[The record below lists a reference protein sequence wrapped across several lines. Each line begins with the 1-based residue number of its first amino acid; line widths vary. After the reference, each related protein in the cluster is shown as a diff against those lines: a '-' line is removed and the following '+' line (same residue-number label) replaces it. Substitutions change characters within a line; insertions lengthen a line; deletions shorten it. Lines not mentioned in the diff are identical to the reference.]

1 MSAAAAQAEAEA
13 AHLRLEMNAARNR
26 IMLDTRQSFQN
37 LKRAQTARDVA
48 QLDLELSRDQLSI
61 LLAKMNE
68 GRVSMQQVEQARFEE
83 NEKWIA
89 FYDAQC
95 TAEKAAWDVL
105 RQTGDLMAA
114 LQ

>member
-1 MSAAAAQAEAEA
+1 VVEAEA

-26 IMLDTRQSFQN
+26 IMLDTRQTFQN

-61 LLAKMNE
+61 LLAQMNE
-68 GRVSMQQVEQARFEE
+68 GRVSMQQVEQARFDE

-89 FYDAQC
+89 FYDAQY

-114 LQ
+114 LK